1 MMPKQSHAS
10 KFCGV
15 GDFQVMIPYR
25 DLENLL
31 QAAKNLGVIQDR
43 MEKLEKQ
50 CDSLRSMYFE
60 ALEKIGEIN
69 QHL

>member
-1 MMPKQSHAS
+1 MPKQAPGS

-15 GDFQVMIPYR
+15 GDFSVLIPYR

-31 QAAKNLGVIQDR
+31 QTAKNLGAIQDR

-50 CDSLRSMYFE
+50 HDSLRSMYFE
-60 ALEKIGEIN
+60 ALDKIGEIN
-69 QHL
+69 RLL